1 MLPALSF
8 SLLCSAALCDQ
19 TEPRTVLRAEMELLF
34 QNPDGG
40 WSKNVE
46 WDSFKILQEA
56 KNASEQNKRRKS
68 TFDNSATY
76 TQIRSLA
83 KSYASTNNRRY
94 RQAAERGLTYLFR
107 EQRPSGGWRGSDVDA
122 ITYNDDAMI
131 GVMQLLREV
140 SEGQAHFSW
149 ADSQNRR
156 DARRALKR
164 AIRVTLDC
172 QIKVN
177 NRRTGWCQQHDHKS
191 LKPVKA
197 RAYELPSISGAE
209 SVNIVRFL
217 MEIETPSN
225 EVIEAIEGAVAWF
238 QKSAIKNVRIETYP
252 IEPVKDGQKIISSDK
267 RVVSDTDA
275 ELVWARFYEI
285 GTNRPFFCNRDGVKV
300 YSLAEV
306 KLERRTGYSWYGSY
320 ARSLLAK
327 DFPRWQKRLNR

>member
-8 SLLCSAALCDQ
+8 ILLCSATLCGQ
-19 TEPRTVLRAEMELLF
+19 TEPRTDLRAEMTLLF

-40 WSKNVE
+40 WPKNVK
-46 WDSFKILQEA
+46 WDSFKTLQDA
-56 KNASEQNKRRKS
+56 KNAHDQNKPRKS
-68 TFDNSATY
+68 TFDNNATY
-76 TQIRSLA
+76 TQIRNLS
-83 KSYASTNNRRY
+83 KSFKVTENRRY
-94 RQAAERGLTYLFR
+94 RQAAKRGLDFIFR
-107 EQRPSGGWRGSDVDA
+107 EQRHSGGWRGSDVDA

-140 SEGQAHFSW
+140 SEGQTHFSW
-149 ADSQNRR
+149 ADSQTRR

-209 SVNIVRFL
+209 SVDIVRFL

-238 QKSAIKNVRIETYP
+238 QQSAIKNVRIETYP

-267 RVVSDTDA
+267 RVVSEPDA
-275 ELVWARFYEI
+275 ERIWARFYEI
-285 GTNRPFFCNRDGVKV
+285 GTNRPFFCNRDGIKV
-300 YSLAEV
+300 YSLDQV

-320 ARSLLAK
+320 ADSLLVRDYPQWK
-327 DFPRWQKRLNR
+327 KRLNR